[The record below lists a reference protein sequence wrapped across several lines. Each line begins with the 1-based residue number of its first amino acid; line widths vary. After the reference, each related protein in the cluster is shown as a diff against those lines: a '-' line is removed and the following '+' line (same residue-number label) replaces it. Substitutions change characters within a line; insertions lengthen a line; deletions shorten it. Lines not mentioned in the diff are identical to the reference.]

1 MHERP
6 FSAVPRSVTV
16 LLVLGL
22 CLQVF
27 LHASHP
33 RPQAKAEDLHAPPSL
48 NTLHLASLG
57 EPVALAKLLTLHL
70 QAFDNQPG
78 ISIPFR
84 KLDFAYVESW
94 LGRILQLDPNGQYPL
109 LLASRVY
116 GSVSDQEK
124 QRQMA
129 ELVYREFLLDPERRW
144 SWLAYAAVNA
154 KHQLHDLPLARK
166 YAQAI
171 RQHATGKS
179 VPSWAKQMEIFI
191 LEDMNELE
199 SAKILLGGLL
209 ESGQI
214 TDKNEIL
221 FLSKELDSLTAE
233 K

>member
-6 FSAVPRSVTV
+6 LSTVPRSVTV
-16 LLVLGL
+16 LLMLGL
-22 CLQVF
+22 CLQVAWHF
-27 LHASHP
+27 SQP
-33 RPQAKAEDLHAPPSL
+33 QPQARAEDLRAPPSL

-57 EPVALAKLLTLHL
+57 EPVALAKLLTLQL

-84 KLDFAYVESW
+84 KLDFGYVESW
-94 LGRILQLDPNGQYPL
+94 LERILQLDPNGQYPL

-116 GSVSDQEK
+116 NSVSDKAK

-144 SWLAYAAVNA
+144 SWLAYAAVGA

-171 RQHATGKS
+171 REHATGKS

-191 LEDMNELE
+191 LEDMNEVE

-209 ESGQI
+209 DSGQV
-214 TDKNEIL
+214 TDPNEIL
-221 FLSKELDSLTAE
+221 FLSKELDSLARE